1 MFESSHRDSPGLW
14 AMVALGSLIIHG
26 LFLWFLLGL
35 FLPNR
40 ARGNQRSTIPIEII
54 AVNANQSPVEIPKA
68 IVKRQVATTPKTATN
83 NKPIPTT
90 TPQTNQSPPTP
101 TPSPTPTPTP
111 SPQITPSP
119 SPTPTPT
126 PGESPDSRQGDEGF
140 RVNVR
145 RFVRA
150 GTNVDHPGQEVDTI
164 DIPATIQPNY
174 QTIFDNLNLSGVNT
188 QQALTFEVVIEVKEN
203 GKAIVVH
210 ELGSPV
216 KVQQGNISEDAA
228 RALATEIIK
237 NWVFNPT
244 IVAGGPIPFTY
255 DLQLSTSPL

>member
-54 AVNANQSPVEIPKA
+54 AVNANQSPVETPKA
-68 IVKRQVATTPKTATN
+68 SVKRQVATTPKTASN
-83 NKPIPTT
+83 NKAISTP
-90 TPQTNQSPPTP
+90 TPQTNQSPP

-119 SPTPTPT
+119 RPTPTPT
-126 PGESPDSRQGDEGF
+126 PGESPGSRQGDEGF
-140 RVNVR
+140 RVNVG
-145 RFVRA
+145 RFVRT
-150 GTNVDHPGQEVDTI
+150 GKNVDKHGQDVDTI
-164 DIPATIQPNY
+164 DTPATIKPSY
-174 QTIFDNLNLSGVNT
+174 KTLFDNLNFPGVDT
-188 QQALTFEVVIEVKEN
+188 QQALTFEVVIIVKTN
-203 GKAIVVH
+203 GKAFVAP
-210 ELGSPV
+210 EPDSPV
-216 KVQQGNISEDAA
+216 TVQQGNISEEAA

-244 IVAGGPIPFTY
+244 IVAGGPVDFSY
-255 DLQLSTSPL
+255 NLQLSTSPL